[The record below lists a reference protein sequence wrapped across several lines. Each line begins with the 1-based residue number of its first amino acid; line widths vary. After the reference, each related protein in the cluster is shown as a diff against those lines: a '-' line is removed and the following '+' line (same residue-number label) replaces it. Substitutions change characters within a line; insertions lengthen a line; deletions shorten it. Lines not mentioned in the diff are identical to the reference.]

1 MSMGKRYTGG
11 FYSVA
16 NTLYRV
22 EIWQEGY
29 SGAAANVAFGESP
42 VTIEWQEVDK
52 LEPVMSSSA
61 KLQLFSDSDRQFVDL
76 YTIKAGSVRM
86 DVYRSGSLYW
96 SGTLDPELYEEPFAY
111 KDGYVVSLSFADFAI
126 LDRLNYTLGGF
137 RTLRQLFTHL
147 VESSCIRHN
156 GIFYY
161 IGTKLFG
168 TSSETLIDAIAVQ
181 SQNFYD
187 EDGDAMSLRKVL
199 DETLRPFALHLVQ
212 KGGNIYLYDTDT
224 LLKNK
229 TATAVNWSSDDAVLS
244 VDKVYNDVK
253 VTFSPYE
260 KTDILKADVDAD
272 SVGGGQKLTTWF
284 STAAEADEIGFYT
297 HLSDTGKGVEKHA
310 DAKYFK
316 IEPVYS
322 GSKEAGVA
330 WTVETFASRN
340 SGVYVNYIK
349 EPTYNIGGILLTSI
363 KRPYLSSVPASDKY
377 KLKLSLSML
386 FDPRYNPFEDSSVVN
401 EEGNWKDQ
409 QNRANFVYVP
419 FKLTVRNDSGVALY
433 HYDNK
438 GVKNSS
444 SFARPGSLALWRT
457 GEASW
462 GDAWLCWYQGN
473 RKNESGI
480 GGWQVN
486 KQSIGYYRGNLPT
499 IFDKLGNGEL
509 ISLPPVGGYLEL
521 QIGTGVVAYDYGKE
535 IKESV
540 YSQCRWLLYKDAAID
555 VVQHT
560 GSSISAQDIETKAW
574 LNRDA
579 KEGLKIDTKLGCMDS
594 PSPAA
599 LGQLF
604 KTSDFSACTSFWRA
618 GNTDTLERLMIGTI
632 YSQYAEPLKKLGG
645 EVDILADFG
654 IYTDK
659 HEPGNYIVL
668 AESQDLRN
676 DTDSIVMVQ
685 VLNDNYTAVKYG

>member
-29 SGAAANVAFGESP
+29 GGAATGVAFGESP

-147 VESSCIRHN
+147 VESSGFRHN

-161 IGTKLFG
+161 IGTRLFN

-187 EDGDAMSLRKVL
+187 EDGDAMSLREVL

-260 KTDILKADVDAD
+260 KR
-272 SVGGGQKLTTWF
+272 
-284 STAAEADEIGFYT
+284 
-297 HLSDTGKGVEKHA
+297 
-310 DAKYFK
+310 
-316 IEPVYS
+316 
-322 GSKEAGVA
+322 
-330 WTVETFASRN
+330 TF
-340 SGVYVNYIK
+340 
-349 EPTYNIGGILLTSI
+349 
-363 KRPYLSSVPASDKY
+363 
-377 KLKLSLSML
+377 
-386 FDPRYNPFEDSSVVN
+386 
-401 EEGNWKDQ
+401 
-409 QNRANFVYVP
+409 
-419 FKLTVRNDSGVALY
+419 
-433 HYDNK
+433 
-438 GVKNSS
+438 
-444 SFARPGSLALWRT
+444 
-457 GEASW
+457 
-462 GDAWLCWYQGN
+462 
-473 RKNESGI
+473 
-480 GGWQVN
+480 
-486 KQSIGYYRGNLPT
+486 
-499 IFDKLGNGEL
+499 
-509 ISLPPVGGYLEL
+509 
-521 QIGTGVVAYDYGKE
+521 
-535 IKESV
+535 
-540 YSQCRWLLYKDAAID
+540 
-555 VVQHT
+555 
-560 GSSISAQDIETKAW
+560 
-574 LNRDA
+574 
-579 KEGLKIDTKLGCMDS
+579 
-594 PSPAA
+594 
-599 LGQLF
+599 
-604 KTSDFSACTSFWRA
+604 
-618 GNTDTLERLMIGTI
+618 
-632 YSQYAEPLKKLGG
+632 
-645 EVDILADFG
+645 
-654 IYTDK
+654 
-659 HEPGNYIVL
+659 
-668 AESQDLRN
+668 
-676 DTDSIVMVQ
+676 
-685 VLNDNYTAVKYG
+685 

>member
-1 MSMGKRYTGG
+1 MVQT
-11 FYSVA
+11 
-16 NTLYRV
+16 TLALAK
-22 EIWQEGY
+22 IWY
-29 SGAAANVAFGESP
+29 
-42 VTIEWQEVDK
+42 
-52 LEPVMSSSA
+52 
-61 KLQLFSDSDRQFVDL
+61 LFD
-76 YTIKAGSVRM
+76 
-86 DVYRSGSLYW
+86 
-96 SGTLDPELYEEPFAY
+96 
-111 KDGYVVSLSFADFAI
+111 
-126 LDRLNYTLGGF
+126 N
-137 RTLRQLFTHL
+137 
-147 VESSCIRHN
+147 
-156 GIFYY
+156 
-161 IGTKLFG
+161 
-168 TSSETLIDAIAVQ
+168 
-181 SQNFYD
+181 
-187 EDGDAMSLRKVL
+187 
-199 DETLRPFALHLVQ
+199 
-212 KGGNIYLYDTDT
+212 
-224 LLKNK
+224 
-229 TATAVNWSSDDAVLS
+229 
-244 VDKVYNDVK
+244 
-253 VTFSPYE
+253 
-260 KTDILKADVDAD
+260 
-272 SVGGGQKLTTWF
+272 
-284 STAAEADEIGFYT
+284 
-297 HLSDTGKGVEKHA
+297 
-310 DAKYFK
+310 AKYFSSHVRYNHK
-316 IEPVYS
+316 ISCISEEIENVQ
-322 GSKEAGVA
+322 K
-330 WTVETFASRN
+330 WTF
-340 SGVYVNYIK
+340 
-349 EPTYNIGGILLTSI
+349 SI
-363 KRPYLSSVPASDKY
+363 AI
-377 KLKLSLSML
+377 SLSPNSIIALKRLTLLAFRKSSNVISASCIIPLSNSAAL
-386 FDPRYNPFEDSSVVN
+386 FVPGNKGCLGVN
-401 EEGNWKDQ
+401 Q
-409 QNRANFVYVP
+409 CLPVYVP

-604 KTSDFSACTSFWRA
+604 KTSDFSACNSFWRA

-645 EVDILADFG
+645 EVDILTDFG

-685 VLNDNYTAVKYG
+685 VLNDNYTAVKYE